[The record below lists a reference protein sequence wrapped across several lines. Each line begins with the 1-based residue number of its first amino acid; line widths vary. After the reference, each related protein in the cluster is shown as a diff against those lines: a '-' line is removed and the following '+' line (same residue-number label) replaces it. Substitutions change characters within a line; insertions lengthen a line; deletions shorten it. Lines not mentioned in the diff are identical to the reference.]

1 MRRSGPPS
9 LPIPRVAALFDMDK
23 TLIAE
28 NSGSLYLQYLH
39 ARGEI
44 GDRDLLA
51 GLGDYLRYKIGSL
64 DLGRFA
70 ETMAAPF
77 AGRTEKSVAAE
88 TREWFEERVV
98 AMIYP
103 EAEAHVHRH
112 RARGDIV
119 AIVSGAPQFAIEPLA
134 EYLGIEHVICTRFLV
149 EAGRYTGGVE
159 QPVCF
164 GEGKIERLRQ
174 FLESFEI
181 DLARS
186 WFYTDSVTDLP
197 LLEEVGHPV
206 VTNPDPML
214 YWTAS
219 RRHWPVEFFEPPAVV
234 S

>member
-1 MRRSGPPS
+1 MHAPAKATAEGEPQTRARQ
-9 LPIPRVAALFDMDK
+9 PR
-23 TLIAE
+23 
-28 NSGSLYLQYLH
+28 H
-39 ARGEI
+39 AR
-44 GDRDLLA
+44 RALA
-51 GLGDYLRYKIGSL
+51 DA
-64 DLGRFA
+64 D
-70 ETMAAPF
+70 
-77 AGRTEKSVAAE
+77 
-88 TREWFEERVV
+88 
-98 AMIYP
+98 
-103 EAEAHVHRH
+103 